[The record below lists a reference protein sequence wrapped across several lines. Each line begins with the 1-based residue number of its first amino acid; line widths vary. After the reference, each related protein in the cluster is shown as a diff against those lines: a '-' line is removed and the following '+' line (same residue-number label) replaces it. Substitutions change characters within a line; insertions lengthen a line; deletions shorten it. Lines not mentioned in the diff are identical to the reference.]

1 MANDE
6 PRFSFFRRPIGNL
19 LPSRTM
25 TLRDAWNYI
34 TGPDAVNATR
44 RLRSLSEKDERRSFK
59 SNSFDYAT
67 FSGTFSKRGR
77 AHLLKHSGLICI
89 DFDHVENVEVLFN
102 RLLRDEYFE
111 TQLMFRSPSGD
122 GIKWVIPI
130 DTGKATHEEYF
141 DGILWYCHETYGIT
155 PDGQCRDVGRAC
167 FLPYDP
173 NAYLNDA
180 LKP

>member
-1 MANDE
+1 
-6 PRFSFFRRPIGNL
+6 
-19 LPSRTM
+19 
-25 TLRDAWNYI
+25 
-34 TGPDAVNATR
+34 
-44 RLRSLSEKDERRSFK
+44 
-59 SNSFDYAT
+59 
-67 FSGTFSKRGR
+67 
-77 AHLLKHSGLICI
+77 
-89 DFDHVENVEVLFN
+89 
-102 RLLRDEYFE
+102 
-111 TQLMFRSPSGD
+111 MFRSTSGD